1 MNNMVLGVGII
12 SYNRFQF
19 LFFTRLLFG
28 IGTCYIDEKK
38 KNDMEEYEKNYFFKN
53 INTHDTKIERNL
65 GKRRSKLRTIYDFD
79 VLLFVGPKHNQ
90 THKKI

>member
-12 SYNRFQF
+12 SYNRFQY
-19 LFFTRLLFG
+19 LFFTSLLFG

-53 INTHDTKIERNL
+53 INTHVTKIERNL
-65 GKRRSKLRTIYDFD
+65 GKRRSKLRTIYDFN
-79 VLLFVGPKHNQ
+79 VRLFVVNIVPTGRLQ
-90 THKKI
+90 